1 MKLHIKASLK
11 RAVLTITTLEDVLMA
26 RQFIT
31 ERDGQFQE
39 GGAIIAPEII
49 KQMQDQGLI
58 HLRWQGNDYSNWE
71 LTPEGLKAKEALTK
85 KVKYKK
91 GDEIWYFQPTQFLDM
106 PRVPNSFSGIY
117 VACILCT
124 VKSCGMKQ
132 MTLERKVGGKM
143 MQYFI
148 KPELYKKWAVPAT
161 QFHSEAEVVAY
172 GTKLSADELDRVI
185 EWDESR
191 WRNAQKKYAEDPKGL
206 AFEQKVYDDHRT
218 LLDLV
223 KPFARIVD

>member
-1 MKLHIKASLK
+1 MKLHINATLK
-11 RAVLTITTLEDVLMA
+11 RAVLTLTTIEDVLMA

-39 GGAIIAPEII
+39 GGAIIAPEIVQ
-49 KQMQDQGLI
+49 QMQDQGLI
-58 HLRWQGNDYSNWE
+58 RNRWQGPDYSNWE

-91 GDEIWYFQPTQFLDM
+91 GDEIWYFQTTYFPEL

-117 VACILCT
+117 VGCILCN

-132 MTLERKVGGKM
+132 MTLERKVNGKM

-148 KPELYKKWAVPAT
+148 RPELYKKWAVPSS

-172 GTKLSADELDRVI
+172 GTKLSEGELERLI
-185 EWDESR
+185 EWDEAR

-206 AFEQKVYDDHRT
+206 AFEQKVYEDHRT
-218 LLDLV
+218 LLEHV
-223 KPFARIVD
+223 KPFAKIVD